1 MPAVLWGEFVFHLVL
16 LRSKAVVQAD
26 KRIRIMNE
34 ILSGIRIIKMY
45 AWEKPFSALVS
56 EVRR

>member
-1 MPAVLWGEFVFHLVL
+1 ML
-16 LRSKAVVQAD
+16 LRSKSAALAD

-34 ILSGIRIIKMY
+34 VLSGIRIIKMY

-56 EVRR
+56 ELRR